1 MDLLVRDEV
10 IQVVK
15 ELLLLNPKEIK
26 VMGVLQ
32 Q

>member
-1 MDLLVRDEV
+1 MDLLVCEV

-15 ELLLLNPKEIK
+15 ELLVKLDPKEIK
-26 VMGVLQ
+26 VIGVLQ